1 MRENLFAW
9 VKKGEIMPQVCGY
22 NEFQKLFEKSANPQP
37 LLAEVFDPLPVKFLA
52 TPIARGDALWRG
64 YRRQT
69 CLCKYKNMRYLQQFE
84 KFSAMIRIPSL
95 ASSLPTTY
103 NFRPSVCVRFV
114 SNGFGADS
122 KGCFYW
128 GFRLFSTVS

>member
-52 TPIARGDALWRG
+52 TLGYTYSARR
-64 YRRQT
+64 
-69 CLCKYKNMRYLQQFE
+69 CLVARISPSNMSLQ
-84 KFSAMIRIPSL
+84 
-95 ASSLPTTY
+95 
-103 NFRPSVCVRFV
+103 V
-114 SNGFGADS
+114 
-122 KGCFYW
+122 
-128 GFRLFSTVS
+128 